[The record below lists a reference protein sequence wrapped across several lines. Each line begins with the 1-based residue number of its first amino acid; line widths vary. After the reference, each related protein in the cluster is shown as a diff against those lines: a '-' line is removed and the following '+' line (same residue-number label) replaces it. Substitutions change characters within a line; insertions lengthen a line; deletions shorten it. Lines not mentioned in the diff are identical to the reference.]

1 MMESAM
7 RVPALTVG
15 LVLGAG
21 FISTIGPMITPANAK
36 AACPCHCPDD
46 HRARPRHA
54 EAPHPA
60 PSHRLIRRYAETG
73 YYNYRAAAPIYRRA
87 WHGAWRV
94 APNDA
99 YLPGPAP
106 MATAYYPP
114 PGYVEPQGLV
124 IDPRGWNGGVGNDGE
139 GGGGGGYG
147 QVLLTQGAN
156 SQNGPSYNS
165 YGESFQENPSTPR
178 PFQSRLM
185 GGVAPAS
192 SGSGSK

>member
-1 MMESAM
+1 M
-7 RVPALTVG
+7 RVSALTAG
-15 LVLGAG
+15 LVLGAA
-21 FISTIGPMITPANAK
+21 FISTIGLMTAPANANQAK
-36 AACPCHCPDD
+36 AACPCNCPDD
-46 HRARPRHA
+46 HKAMPRHA
-54 EAPHPA
+54 EAPRRA
-60 PSHRLIRRYAETG
+60 PSHRLMRRYAETG
-73 YYNYRAAAPIYRRA
+73 YYSYRAAAPIYRRA

-106 MATAYYPP
+106 MAMAYYPP
-114 PGYVEPQGLV
+114 PGYVEPEGLV
-124 IDPRGWNGGVGNDGE
+124 IDPRGLSGGVGNDGE
-139 GGGGGGYG
+139 GGGGGGGYG

-165 YGESFQENPSTPR
+165 YGESFQENPSVPH

-185 GGVAPAS
+185 GGLAPAR